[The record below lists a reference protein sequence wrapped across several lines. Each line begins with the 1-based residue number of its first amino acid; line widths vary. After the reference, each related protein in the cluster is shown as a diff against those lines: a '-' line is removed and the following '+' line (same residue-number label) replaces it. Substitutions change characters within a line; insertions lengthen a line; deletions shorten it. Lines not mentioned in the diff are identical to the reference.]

1 MSKTTRQFLS
11 PCLLIA
17 ITLESRGVKSQDCLS
32 HILDFTARVQIQP
45 LNTPPVYRMLSLL
58 TNPVLK
64 KKQAMPGYTDARKV
78 DGNTADWPAGALSY
92 VKHGCQC
99 HNET

>member
-32 HILDFTARVQIQP
+32 HILDFTARVQ
-45 LNTPPVYRMLSLL
+45 NRMLSLL